1 MIVDWEN
8 SKLQAELRSEVRLLF
23 RKLSLAVNAL
33 EVIRDNPRFNN
44 GVEACHIAK
53 ECLELMERAS
63 RV

>member
-1 MIVDWEN
+1 MMVDWVD
-8 SKLQAELRSEVRLLF
+8 SKLQAELRSDVRLLT
-23 RKLSLAVNAL
+23 RKLDIAVNAL